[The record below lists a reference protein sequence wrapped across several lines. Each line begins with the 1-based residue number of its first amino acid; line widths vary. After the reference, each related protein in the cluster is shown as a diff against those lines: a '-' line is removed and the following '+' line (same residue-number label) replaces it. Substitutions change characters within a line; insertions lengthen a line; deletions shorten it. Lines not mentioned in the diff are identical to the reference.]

1 MNPKILLFTCLLI
14 TTLGSALP
22 MRPEEQKLPEVE
34 TIPLLPGA
42 FFEKDYLAQERT
54 WAQRC
59 LLKPAQKGWEGKP
72 WAAEATA
79 LVEAALELKM
89 NEGVL
94 DDTLGPLAPRF
105 RELLKAVSDDPLLNV
120 LAAQS
125 LYAERKNWR
134 DSKAA
139 LDQALNQGNLS
150 AALECQAL
158 TALLTQRK
166 SQNESAQAVPRARL
180 LEAMIR
186 AVSDGSYDAES
197 EAVFVR
203 HQIALIG
210 VLDAETIDP
219 IVRWQAVIAESAW
232 PEWVKL
238 TLQGEG
244 EVDLA
249 WVERTSL
256 WASEVTKEQWEGFA
270 AHLKVARDLL
280 AKANRLKPD
289 RPESASVMIKVARGE
304 GVDEAEIRSWF
315 DRAVSAQ
322 FDYQPAY
329 RNLLWA
335 YLPRWGGSHGLMLAF
350 GRACAETKR
359 FDTIVPSRLMT
370 ASLSVAE
377 EVGEPRQ
384 VFRHESVQKA
394 IVTMSQGYLDAKD
407 TPPQT
412 RHLRVSNAA
421 FCAWMADDDA
431 LAVKALKEAG
441 PRLHAVTRQYLHS
454 ILLHENLMRAEASAD
469 AGEYGEAIRAAAN
482 PPKNTDIKTM
492 IEILKKVDEK
502 DLSPA
507 ALAYLQE
514 GRDLVSFTEALASGE
529 WVPLQ
534 MHQHMTNYYQD
545 GGEWSVDKDGTLVAT
560 GDDTQW
566 AKLALRIPL
575 KEDIELQGEYS
586 IDVPEGLEMNG
597 SRYAFGPMLRWQ
609 KADETCVRFMVFHNE
624 GHGDCTQ
631 AYCTSLTNAAPDRSI
646 TIQPTNKFSVRVADG
661 KMSYDLNGKVINS
674 AYSLKKLGLEND
686 IGYLGF
692 ASFQLPWGGKVR
704 VSGLKVRKITAKELV
719 TAKPT
724 SAAIASPIT
733 TAAITPK
740 SNKLYWQLG
749 LIAAL
754 LVIFGFVQKFV
765 KPSEG

>member
-1 MNPKILLFTCLLI
+1 MNPKPLLFACLMI
-14 TTLGSALP
+14 TSFGSAIPL
-22 MRPEEQKLPEVE
+22 RPEEQKLPEVE
-34 TIPLLPGA
+34 PIPQLPGA
-42 FFEKDYLAQERT
+42 FFEKDYLAQERA

-59 LLKPAQKGWEGKP
+59 LLKPAQQAWEGKP

-89 NEGVL
+89 QEGVL
-94 DDTLGPLAPRF
+94 DDTLGSLAPRF
-105 RELLKAVSDDPLLNV
+105 RELLKTVSADSLINV
-120 LAAQS
+120 LAAQA

-134 DSKAA
+134 DSKAL
-139 LDQALNQGNLS
+139 LDQALQQGNLS

-158 TALLTQRK
+158 TTLLSQRK
-166 SQNESAQAVPRARL
+166 IQSESVLTALRAQL

-186 AVSDGSYDAES
+186 AVGDGSYDAES

-203 HQIALIG
+203 HQIAFLGI
-210 VLDAETIDP
+210 LEAETIAP
-219 IVRWQAVIAESAW
+219 LVRWQSVIAESAW

-244 EVDLA
+244 EVVLA

-256 WASEVTKEQWEGFA
+256 WASEVTEAQWQGFA

-289 RPESASVMIKVARGE
+289 RPEAASIMIKVARGE

-350 GRACAETKR
+350 GKACAETKR

-370 ASLSVAE
+370 AALNVAE
-377 EVGEPRQ
+377 EVGEARQ
-384 VFRHESVQKA
+384 VFRHESVQEA
-394 IVTMSQGYLDAKD
+394 IVTMSQGYLDAKN

-412 RHLRVSNAA
+412 RHMRVSNAA

-441 PRLHAVTRQYLHS
+441 PHLHSVTRQYLHS
-454 ILLHENLMRAEASAD
+454 ILLHENLMRAEAAAD
-469 AGEYGEAIRAAAN
+469 AGEFGEAIRAAAN
-482 PPKNTDIKTM
+482 PPKNTDLKTM
-492 IEILKKVDEK
+492 TEILKKVDEK
-502 DLSPA
+502 GLSPA

-514 GRDLVSFTEALASGE
+514 GRDLIGFAEALASGE
-529 WVPLQ
+529 WVPLK

-545 GGEWSVDKDGTLVAT
+545 GGDWSVDKDGNLVVT
-560 GDDTQW
+560 GDDTKW
-566 AKLALRIPL
+566 AKMALRIPL
-575 KEDIELQGEYS
+575 KEDIELQGEFS
-586 IDVPEGLEMNG
+586 IDVPEGTEMNG

-609 KADETCVRFMVFHNE
+609 KADETCVRFMVFHNL
-624 GHGDCTQ
+624 GHGHCTQ
-631 AYCTSLTNAAPDRSI
+631 AYCTSLDNAAPDRSI
-646 TIQPTNKFSVRVADG
+646 TLQPTNKFSVRVADG
-661 KMSYDLNGKVINS
+661 KMSYDLNGQVINS
-674 AYSLKKLGLEND
+674 AYPLKQLGLEND

-704 VSGLKVRKITAKELV
+704 VTGLKVRKIGAKDLI
-719 TAKPT
+719 
-724 SAAIASPIT
+724 SAIKKSPAAARPVAAVIAP
-733 TAAITPK
+733 PK
-740 SNKLYWQLG
+740 SNKLYWQIG
-749 LIAAL
+749 LVTLAL
-754 LVIFGFVQKFV
+754 LAAGLVQRFV
-765 KPSEG
+765 KPKEE